1 MTRDVLSKR
10 FISQSIG
17 FGEWILDGDGKTRLD
32 LSESTC
38 LNFEL
43 WLVSLPPE
51 MVPVAKEAITRS
63 LKRFNTSDFSGSLSL
78 HSVKEFMVNQ
88 LHKEFL
94 KMRSSG
100 EFFKLAAKPEYL
112 VH

>member
-17 FGEWILDGDGKTRLD
+17 FGEWILCEDGKTRLEI
-32 LSESTC
+32 SESTC

-43 WLVSLPPE
+43 WLVNLPPE
-51 MVPVAKEAITRS
+51 LVPVAKEAITRS
-63 LKRFNTSDFSGSLSL
+63 LKRFNAMDFSGSLQN
-78 HSVKEFMVNQ
+78 VKEYMVNQ
-88 LHKEFL
+88 LHKELL
-94 KMRSSG
+94 KMRTSG
-100 EFFKLAAKPEYL
+100 EFFKFAAKPEYL